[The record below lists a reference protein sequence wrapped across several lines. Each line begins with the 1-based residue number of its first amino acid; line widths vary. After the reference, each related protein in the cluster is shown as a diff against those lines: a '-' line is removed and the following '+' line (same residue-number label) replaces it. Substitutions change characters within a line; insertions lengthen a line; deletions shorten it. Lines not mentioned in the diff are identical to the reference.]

1 MDSTTIQGVLV
12 EVHGTGV
19 LLRGPSGCGK
29 SVTALH
35 LMDRGHRLVSDD
47 VVSVSMRADQELV
60 GAAPE
65 EDVRIE
71 VRGLG
76 VFRAAA
82 LFQSGTVES
91 VQIGLVVDLDVYDP
105 YRDAGRIEPEVGAVT
120 ILGKRVPQ
128 VRLPLVAGINSAM
141 LVELLVRWLRGQGA
155 IGWQ

>member
-91 VQIGLVVDLDVYDP
+91 VQTAVVDLIRP